1 MADDPVGE
9 RAARAR
15 SELAR
20 ARADEARDARRER
33 IDQARDTTRESADQ
47 AKARDARRER
57 MDQARD
63 TTRER
68 VDQARDATAERTEKA
83 RLTFRRLTGLDR
95 SGPPPPQTLAG
106 QPWNVATIPNAIG
119 FVRLAL
125 IPVFVV
131 LALRSESGTDALP
144 AVIFAVISW
153 SDYFDGIAARL
164 TGQYS
169 RFGALLDPFVDRLL
183 VVAGLVVCWNFELL
197 PRWAIALL
205 VVRELFLL
213 VAGNL
218 ALRKG
223 LALKINWP
231 GRAAVWPTMSAIFF
245 GLVGLQTLAAVLLYI
260 GLVLSYYAVVL
271 YVRDA
276 VEQTRAHEPAIRET

>member
-1 MADDPVGE
+1 MADDSVDRPT
-9 RAARAR
+9 AADRV
-15 SELAR
+15 E
-20 ARADEARDARRER
+20 
-33 IDQARDTTRESADQ
+33 QARE
-47 AKARDARRER
+47 
-57 MDQARD
+57 
-63 TTRER
+63 
-68 VDQARDATAERTEKA
+68 ATAERTEQV

-106 QPWNVATIPNAIG
+106 QPWHVWTIPNAIG

-125 IPVFVV
+125 IPVFLV
-131 LALRSESGTDALP
+131 LALGSESGTDALP

-153 SDYFDGIAARL
+153 SDYFDGIAARI

-183 VVAGLVVCWNFELL
+183 VVSGLVVCWNFELL
-197 PRWAIALL
+197 PRWTIALL
-205 VVRELFLL
+205 VARELFLL

-223 LALKINWP
+223 LEIKINWP

-245 GLVGLQTLAAVLLYI
+245 ALVGLKTLAAVLLYI

-271 YVRDA
+271 YARDA
-276 VEQTRAHEPAIRET
+276 RRQLASSSAGSSEDEPGEPE